1 LPLFYICI
9 SQIQGYV
16 DTFYFTHFSNC
27 PDYDLCEEC
36 EAIHGVHDPSHVF
49 LKIRRPV
56 RLGNKT
62 PLLKQI
68 IYRTT
73 EFGETRLPLFDNPEE
88 MLKNKMEK

>member
-1 LPLFYICI
+1 
-9 SQIQGYV
+9 
-16 DTFYFTHFSNC
+16 
-27 PDYDLCEEC
+27 
-36 EAIHGVHDPSHVF
+36 VF

-56 RLGNKT
+56 RLRNKT

-73 EFGETRLPLFDNPEE
+73 EFGETRLPLFNNPEE

>member
-1 LPLFYICI
+1 LKVETDIIANI
-9 SQIQGYV
+9 SESPIGQ
-16 DTFYFTHFSNC
+16 
-27 PDYDLCEEC
+27 LE
-36 EAIHGVHDPSHVF
+36 
-49 LKIRRPV
+49 RRPV
-56 RLGNKT
+56 RLRNKA